1 MSQQRETKPA
11 APAPARQPKKPDAG
25 VLYVGIDLG
34 TSRSAVAASNGSRAD
49 IPSFVAYPRDVVAM
63 KALKK
68 EKLFG
73 EEALQH
79 KLSCDFYR
87 PMEKG
92 EVKYAAYD
100 KAMNQGGSERVREAA
115 IDLLRH
121 VVSLAQPRADELVY
135 GVVGAPAQAS
145 IHNKKLLI
153 EAARGVFDSVMICS
167 EPFAVA
173 YGLDFFEDTL
183 VVDIGAGT
191 TDLCRMHGSL
201 PADDDQVTISAAGD
215 SVDQKLFDLMRAKC
229 EGASFTLNMVKEIKQ
244 KHGFVGR
251 IGEPVIVTL
260 PVKGRPTRF
269 DITNE
274 IREACR
280 SLIRPIIANIG
291 DLIGSFDPEFQ
302 ARLRNNVLLAGGG
315 SQTIGLAEEIEV
327 ALDELGGGKVK
338 KVDEPVFAGA
348 NGALKLAHDMPAEFW
363 QQLADQ

>member
-1 MSQQRETKPA
+1 VTSLPIRA
-11 APAPARQPKKPDAG
+11 PKKPDAG

-34 TSRSAVAASNGSRAD
+34 TSRSSVAASNGSRVD
-49 IPSFVAYPRDVVAM
+49 IPSFVGYPKDVVAM

-68 EKLFG
+68 DKLYG

-79 KLSCDFYR
+79 RLSLDFYR

-92 EVKYAAYD
+92 EVKYSTHD
-100 KAMNQGGSERVREAA
+100 KNMNTGGQERVREAA

-121 VVSLAQPRADELVY
+121 VVSLAKPRADELVY

-201 PADDDQVTISAAGD
+201 PADEDQLTISAAGD
-215 SVDQKLFDLMRAKC
+215 SIDQKLFDLMRVKC

-244 KHGFVGR
+244 KYGFVGR
-251 IGEPVIVTL
+251 VGEPVIVTL
-260 PVKGRPTRF
+260 PVRGRPTKF
-269 DITNE
+269 DVTNE
-274 IREACR
+274 MREACR
-280 SLIRPIIANIG
+280 SIIRPIVNSVG

-302 ARLRNNVLLAGGG
+302 SRLRNNVLLAGGG
-315 SQTIGLAEEIEV
+315 SQTIGLAEEVEA
-327 ALDELGGGKVK
+327 ALDELGGGKVR
-338 KVDEPVFAGA
+338 KVDEPVYAGA

-363 QQLADQ
+363 QQLAGQ

>member
-1 MSQQRETKPA
+1 MSDEAQNQQPA
-11 APAPARQPKKPDAG
+11 AKVAKKPDSG

-34 TSRSAVAASNGSRAD
+34 TSRSAIAASNGVRAETA
-49 IPSFVAYPRDVVAM
+49 SYVAYPRDVVSM

-68 EKLFG
+68 DKLFG
-73 EEALQH
+73 EEALKH

-92 EVKYAAYD
+92 QIRYADRDNKMNAGGEAKVK
-100 KAMNQGGSERVREAA
+100 QAA
-115 IDLLRH
+115 IDLLHH
-121 VVSLAQPRADELVY
+121 VVAQANPRSDELVY
-135 GVVGAPAQAS
+135 GVIGAPAQAT
-145 IHNKKLLI
+145 IHNQKLLL

-183 VVDIGAGT
+183 VIDIGAGT

-201 PADDDQVTISAAGD
+201 PEAEDQLTLSEAGD
-215 SVDQKLFDLMRAKC
+215 AIDQRLFDAMKQKC
-229 EGASFTLNMVKEIKQ
+229 QGAAFTINMVKEIKQ

-260 PVKGRPTRF
+260 PVNGRPTKF

-274 IREACR
+274 IRESCR
-280 SLIRPIIANIG
+280 SIIKPCVDALGN
-291 DLIGSFDPEFQ
+291 LIGSFDPEYQ
-302 ARLRNNVLLAGGG
+302 DRLRNHVLVAGGG
-315 SQTIGLAEEIEV
+315 SQIIGLAEEIEL
-327 ALDELGGGKVK
+327 ALSELGGGRVRR
-338 KVDEPVFAGA
+338 VDEPVFAGA

-363 QQLADQ
+363 QQLQA